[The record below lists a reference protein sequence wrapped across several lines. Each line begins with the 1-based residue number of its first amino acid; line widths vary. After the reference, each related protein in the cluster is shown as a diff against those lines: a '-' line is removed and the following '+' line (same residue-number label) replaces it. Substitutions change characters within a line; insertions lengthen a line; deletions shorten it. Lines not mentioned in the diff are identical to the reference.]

1 MKKIYLLAQQLN
13 AGGVEKCI
21 CLLANAFIKQGYK
34 VSIVSLLTSSKI
46 LELDTSVEVKFLT
59 RFKSDRDRNNSLI
72 YKLFRKLFTFS
83 KLKKEIK
90 KINNAI
96 IISSRNEY
104 TKILSKYG
112 NSSQIKIGHLHSD
125 HKFNQSLLDDFKYKY
140 SNIDYFVHLTQLVC
154 DEITDVMKP
163 YNKFTKNIFIPNF
176 VSEYVCNDEISRK
189 NFVISVGRFSKEKGF
204 DRLLEIWSKVIEKEK
219 GWKLLLIGDG
229 PQKDNYMNIIKEK
242 NMSDYIEMPGFIDN
256 LEAIKL
262 MNLSKI
268 YALPSY
274 EESFSLTCVEAMQ
287 NKLPVVSFDI
297 RTGPKMLVKNEE
309 NGFLV
314 ENGNIDL
321 FVEKL
326 LYLMKNEDIRILYGK
341 NGYIYSEQFVEKSV
355 IDKWLLLFNREI

>member
-125 HKFNQSLLDDFKYKY
+125 HKFDESLLNDFKYNY
-140 SNIDYFVHLTQLVC
+140 ANINYFVHLTQIVC

-163 YNKFTKNIFIPNF
+163 YNKFTKNVYIPNF

-229 PQKDNYMNIIKEK
+229 SQKDNYMNVIKEK
-242 NMSDYIEMPGFIDN
+242 NMTDYIEMPGFLDN
-256 LEAIKL
+256 LEAMKL

-287 NKLPVVSFDI
+287 NKLPIVSFDI